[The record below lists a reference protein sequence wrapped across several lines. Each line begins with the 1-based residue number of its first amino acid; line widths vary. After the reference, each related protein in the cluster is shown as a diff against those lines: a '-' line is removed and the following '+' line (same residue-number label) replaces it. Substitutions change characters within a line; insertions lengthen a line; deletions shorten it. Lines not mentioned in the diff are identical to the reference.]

1 MHNIKKK
8 VFPNVNNEQQCQRC
22 RVNVYICTHNYVS
35 SSKRVVGD
43 FQLTTL
49 TFKMICLVDPKPS
62 GILLKTLHSFR
73 LKLAPKFSFI
83 RAFWL
88 KRMWDLQTGQPTQ
101 PESLTQNILEFAL
114 FPVESFFYLSS
125 CHIHKSNAFFMIIHC
140 QWCVLHCAIYNT
152 AGRDFSRDK
161 VCGSLAKGVR
171 P

>member
-8 VFPNVNNEQQCQRC
+8 VFLNVNNEQQCQRC

-49 TFKMICLVDPKPS
+49 TFKRICFVDPKPP
-62 GILLKTLHSFR
+62 GILLKTLHYFP
-73 LKLAPKFSFI
+73 LQLAPKFSFT

-88 KRMWDLQTGQPTQ
+88 NLMWDLQTAQPTE
-101 PESLTQNILEFAL
+101 PERLTQNILEFTL
-114 FPVESFFYLSS
+114 FPVESVFTYLAATFTSQMPLLWS
-125 CHIHKSNAFFMIIHC
+125 PIANDVFCTVQYIML
-140 QWCVLHCAIYNT
+140 Q
-152 AGRDFSRDK
+152 AGTSL
-161 VCGSLAKGVR
+161 VCCSLAKGVR